1 MIRRMSERSQA
12 LPYIKWT
19 IIVLTSL
26 MITAWIG
33 LICVVYFTQD
43 QAIDYFYENDVYKN
57 KTKEEV
63 KDIWRPYVI
72 AFITVCSIRLVVYAI
87 GIIAVFKE
95 HYCLTITFAIV
106 MTIQL
111 MFTFMVFL
119 TLLFE
124 IVLLVLIWIFVCLL
138 K

>member
-1 MIRRMSERSQA
+1 MSKRSEA
-12 LPYIKWT
+12 FPYIKWT
-19 IIVLTSL
+19 VIVLTGL
-26 MITAWIG
+26 MIAAWIG
-33 LICVVYFTQD
+33 LICIVYLTED
-43 QAIDYFYENDVYKN
+43 QAIDYFHEINVYKN

-63 KDIWRPYVI
+63 RDIWHPFVI
-72 AFITVCSIRLVVYAI
+72 ALITVGSVRVVVYAI

-95 HYCLTITFAIV
+95 RYCLSITFAIV

-111 MFTFMVFL
+111 VFTFMMFL

-124 IVLLVLIWIFVCLL
+124 IILLIFIWIFVCLL